1 MADGSQ
7 DIDLWRRPLRPAL
20 IKGWRGRCPDCG
32 GGALFGKYLKVRDG
46 CDVCGLDFSEHRA
59 DDAPS
64 WLTIILVGHV
74 IAPLMI
80 LAYETLTLPPWVHA
94 VVWPVIALTAAVA
107 LLQRVKGG
115 VIAFQWAHRMHGFDD
130 GAPEPQAGPAE

>member
-1 MADGSQ
+1 
-7 DIDLWRRPLRPAL
+7 
-20 IKGWRGRCPDCG
+20 
-32 GGALFGKYLKVRDG
+32 
-46 CDVCGLDFSEHRA
+46 
-59 DDAPS
+59 
-64 WLTIILVGHV
+64 
-74 IAPLMI
+74 MI